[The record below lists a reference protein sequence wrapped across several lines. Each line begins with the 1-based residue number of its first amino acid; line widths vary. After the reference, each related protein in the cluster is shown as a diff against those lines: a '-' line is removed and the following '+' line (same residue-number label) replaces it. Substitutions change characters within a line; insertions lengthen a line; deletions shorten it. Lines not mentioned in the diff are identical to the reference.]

1 MFNGSGDFSALN
13 MQGDMSHRNSTKS
26 GRVYPNTDAGAG
38 TTNHITMVY
47 AILALF
53 ILGIVID
60 AIRELMIIVIIFS
73 FMVDRLVAYTGK
85 TIFLV

>member
-26 GRVYPNTDAGAG
+26 GQDHPNKETGEG
-38 TTNHITMVY
+38 TNDHISIVY

-53 ILGIVID
+53 ILGIVVD
-60 AIRELMIIVIIFS
+60 AIRELMIIVIILS
-73 FMVDRLVAYTGK
+73 FMVDRLVSCTGK
-85 TIFLV
+85 NTFLF